1 MIDLY
6 FSPTPNGLKIKLALE
21 ETGLAHRIV
30 PVRLSKGEQHA
41 PAFQAISPNA
51 KIPAIVDQAPHGP
64 AGPVAVFESGAILLY
79 LAQKSGQLM
88 PADEAARLEALQW
101 LFWQVGGLGPMA
113 GQAGYFR
120 VYAPQP
126 VPEAIERY
134 TREVKRLYGVLDRR
148 LEGRDW
154 LVGDSYSVAD
164 IACYPWV
171 VPHRGHGQDLTEHPH
186 LARWFERIA
195 ARPATQRVYEG
206 VEDVYSTKPVL
217 TAAERQVLFQRK
229 EPA

>member
-21 ETGLAHRIV
+21 EMGLAYRIV
-30 PVRLSKGEQHA
+30 PVRLSKGEQHT

-51 KIPAIVDQAPHGP
+51 KIPAIVDHAPQAME
-64 AGPVAVFESGAILLY
+64 GPVSVFESGAILLY

-88 PADEAARLEALQW
+88 PAGEAARLEALQW

-126 VPEAIERY
+126 LPEAIERY

-148 LEGRDW
+148 RCVLGGR
-154 LVGDSYSVAD
+154 
-164 IACYPWV
+164 
-171 VPHRGHGQDLTEHPH
+171 HRLLPVDRAAP
-186 LARWFERIA
+186 A
-195 ARPATQRVYEG
+195 ARAEPGRASAPGALVRAHCGPAG
-206 VEDVYSTKPVL
+206 H
-217 TAAERQVLFQRK
+217 AARIRGCRRRLFDDTDADRG
-229 EPA
+229 